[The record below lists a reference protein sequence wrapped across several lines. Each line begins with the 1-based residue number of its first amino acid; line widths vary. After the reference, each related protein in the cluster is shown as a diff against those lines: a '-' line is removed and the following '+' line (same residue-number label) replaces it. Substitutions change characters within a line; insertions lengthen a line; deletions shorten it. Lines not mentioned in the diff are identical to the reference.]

1 VPITLWLHGKTMA
14 NAKITS
20 ELYNLDF
27 NKSAD
32 SKAFNLFD
40 ENKRLEKM
48 QENLIE
54 SESASL
60 ILSVNSLKQ
69 SLEYNSNSVN
79 LLESFTNNVQYKN
92 RNPNLIDSNIDSY
105 NVSVDSN
112 SEVLSHQLTDDNAKK
127 KEMPPA
133 DGEDESKTADLH
145 VIAHVSNLVSVQI
158 DHYQYLFLMRLA
170 EELTELSTF
179 LSLDSK
185 RIMKEVSFIADC
197 KFGP

>member
-1 VPITLWLHGKTMA
+1 
-14 NAKITS
+14 
-20 ELYNLDF
+20 
-27 NKSAD
+27 
-32 SKAFNLFD
+32 
-40 ENKRLEKM
+40 M

-105 NVSVDSN
+105 NVSLDSN

-197 KFGP
+197 KLGP